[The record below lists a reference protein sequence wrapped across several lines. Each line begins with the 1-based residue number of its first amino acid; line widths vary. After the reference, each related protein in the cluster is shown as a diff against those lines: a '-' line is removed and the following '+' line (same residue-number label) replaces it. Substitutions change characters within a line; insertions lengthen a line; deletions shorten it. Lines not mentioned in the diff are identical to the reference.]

1 MNGLFQDVRYA
12 VRQLR
17 KSPGFTAVVVLS
29 LALGIGANSTIFSVL
44 NAVLYRPMP
53 YEHPERLVA
62 IWETQLQKPEDS
74 GQPPPIAEMN
84 DWKKQNHVFE
94 DIALTSFTERSAL
107 SGLGEAEPIK
117 EQDVT
122 PNFFSLLGAK
132 PTLGR
137 IFAAEEMQD
146 TTQTVVI
153 GNSFWKRKFNGDPN
167 ALGKTFTIEGVVS
180 TVVGVMPAEFAPFY
194 GEQIDLWKP
203 INPESS
209 RYKERI
215 DHWLMPV
222 GRLKPGVT
230 LAQAQVEMDLI
241 ARRLEQA
248 YPATNKGV
256 GKKLVPLHQE
266 LFDWAGK
273 SLYPLFGAV
282 FFVLLIACVNVAN
295 LLQSRTEVRRKE
307 YALRAALGSSR
318 RRLIQQLLAES
329 GLLAL
334 LGGGLGIVIS
344 FAGIEL
350 FRNLAGEFPNS
361 GEIRVDGPVL
371 LFTLGVSML
380 TAFLF
385 GLAPAIQA
393 SRPDL
398 NLALREGEGRTS
410 TASHGLVRHSLAVSE
425 VALAMVLLVGAGLMI
440 NTMLRLHRID
450 PGFDPKNVTTMS
462 IQLPEGGK
470 YLVRVPGGDME
481 KPLPLLTAFCQR
493 ALERATTLP
502 GVESAGLISGAPNEE
517 LTFSV
522 LGHPAPTPDRRPLAI
537 RSIVSAS
544 LFRTLKIPLR
554 RGRYLEERDTQSAPW
569 AVVVNEA
576 FVRRYFPNED
586 PIGQQLLLR
595 YDPYPVEEDRPR
607 QIVGIVGD
615 VRHFGPGQP
624 VPPFVYVSFLQQP
637 TIFPGG
643 AVAPL
648 LSPTIM
654 LRTAPGLTN
663 QVAGLATAGKKIV
676 ADLDPDLPVTDVRTM
691 DQVLAES
698 MGHTRFYM
706 NLFGIFAGIAVLL
719 AVIGIYG
726 VMSYFVS
733 ERTHEIGIRVALG
746 AFPSDVIRLV
756 GGLGLKLTLIGVAVG
771 IGLAIGLTRLIAG
784 FLVGVKPIDP
794 VTYAVVAMALVSVAL
809 LACYIPARRASKV
822 DPMVAL
828 RYE

>member
-1 MNGLFQDVRYA
+1 MMTGVFQDIRYA
-12 VRQLR
+12 LRQLR
-17 KSPGFTAVVVLS
+17 RSPGFLVVVVLS

-53 YEHPERLVA
+53 YDHPERLVA
-62 IWETQLQKPEDS
+62 IWETQQGHPDS
-74 GQPPPIAEMN
+74 IQAPPIAELN
-84 DWKKQNHVFE
+84 DWKMQNHVFE
-94 DIALTSFTERSAL
+94 DIALTSDNEHSTL
-107 SGLGEAEPIK
+107 SGMGEAEPITV
-117 EQDVT
+117 QDVT
-122 PNFFSLLGAK
+122 PNFFSVLGVR
-132 PTLGR
+132 PVLGR
-137 IFAAEEMQD
+137 VSLAEEMQD

-153 GNSFWKRKFNGDPN
+153 GNSFWKRKFNSDPGV
-167 ALGKTFTIEGVVS
+167 LGKTFTMQGVVS
-180 TVVGVMPAEFAPFY
+180 TVVGVMPAGFAPFY
-194 GEQIDLWKP
+194 GERIDLWQP

-209 RYKERI
+209 RYSERI

-241 ARRLEQA
+241 ARRLEHA

-256 GKKLVPLHQE
+256 DERVVPLHQE
-266 LFDWAGK
+266 LFSWAG
-273 SLYPLFGAV
+273 SELYPLFGAV
-282 FFVLLIACVNVAN
+282 AFVLLIACVNVAN

-307 YALRAALGSSR
+307 YALRAALGSGR

-334 LGGGLGIVIS
+334 LGGGLGI
-344 FAGIEL
+344 FLTLAGIVL
-350 FRNLAGEFPNS
+350 FRKLAGQFPNA
-361 GEIRVDGPVL
+361 GEINVDAQVL

-380 TAFLF
+380 TAVLF

-410 TASHGLVRHSLAVSE
+410 TASRGFVRHSLAVAE

-462 IQLPEGGK
+462 ISLPEGGR

-481 KPLPLLTAFCQR
+481 RPLPLLTAFCQR
-493 ALERATTLP
+493 ALERAATLP
-502 GVESAGLISGAPNEE
+502 GVESAGLISGAPNEG

-522 LGHPAPTPDRRPLAI
+522 LGHPAPPPDQRPFAV

-544 LFRTLKIPLR
+544 LFQTLKIPLR
-554 RGRYLEERDTQSAPW
+554 KGRCLEEHDTQSAPW

-576 FVRRYFPNED
+576 FVHRYFPNED

-607 QIVGIVGD
+607 QIVGVVGD
-615 VRHFGPGQP
+615 VRHFGPGRP
-624 VPPFVYVSFLQQP
+624 VPPFVYVSYLQQP
-637 TIFPGG
+637 ATFPGG

-648 LSPTIM
+648 LSQTLM

-663 QVAGLATAGKKIV
+663 QVASSATAVKKIV
-676 ADLDPDLPVTDVRTM
+676 AELDPDLPVTDIMTM
-691 DQVLAES
+691 DQVQEES
-698 MGHTRFYM
+698 MGDWRFYM
-706 NLFGIFAGIAVLL
+706 NVFGIFAGIAVLL
-719 AVIGIYG
+719 AIVGVYG

-733 ERTHEIGIRVALG
+733 QRTHEIGIRIALG
-746 AFPSDVIRLV
+746 AFPSDVISLV
-756 GGLGLKLTLIGVAVG
+756 GKLGLKLTLLGVAIG
-771 IGLAIGLTRLIAG
+771 IGLAIALTRLISQ
-784 FLVGVKPIDP
+784 FLVGVKPTDP
-794 VTYAVVAMALVSVAL
+794 VTYAVVAVGLLCVSL
-809 LACYIPARRASKV
+809 LACYLPARRASKV